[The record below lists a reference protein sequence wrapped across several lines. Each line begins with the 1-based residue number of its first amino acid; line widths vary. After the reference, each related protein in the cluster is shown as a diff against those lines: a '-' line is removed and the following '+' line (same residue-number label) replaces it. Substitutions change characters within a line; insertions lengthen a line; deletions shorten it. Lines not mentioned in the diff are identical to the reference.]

1 MSRRVFRGLRTLR
14 NKSTLDSIFSSW
26 STSSLGWVL
35 FFFNV
40 KEREFKISFSPV
52 YCCFGQI
59 LVHVGALLLRRLLH
73 HSALFCI
80 NILGQDMDRWE
91 HVDFATN
98 GIHPSILIKWTIWN
112 FTLESKV
119 FSQDSG
125 SCELCGWWQFRT
137 SCSTS
142 TSSRPP
148 PPSGKLLLE
157 NPATTLPWTHCTV
170 VALALTIVY
179 TDILVQLWPKRY
191 PCTIKVHRCNPCDPH
206 IKRDVSLAVTQIEG
220 GTAEGV
226 WGAHQQFDP
235 KPRNSSFEDR
245 KLSFSSWTMVS
256 MPWTSHPLPWY
267 PWTFDPTLQFSSLS
281 LL

>member
-91 HVDFATN
+91 HVDFSTN

-148 PPSGKLLLE
+148 PPSGEL
-157 NPATTLPWTHCTV
+157 PSTCSWRTLPPPCLGPTARLWPWPSQLSPQIFWYNCDQKDILAQLKSTV
-170 VALALTIVY
+170 VTLATH
-179 TDILVQLWPKRY
+179 ILNVTYLWQW
-191 PCTIKVHRCNPCDPH
+191 HR
-206 IKRDVSLAVTQIEG
+206 
-220 GTAEGV
+220 
-226 WGAHQQFDP
+226 
-235 KPRNSSFEDR
+235 
-245 KLSFSSWTMVS
+245 
-256 MPWTSHPLPWY
+256 
-267 PWTFDPTLQFSSLS
+267 
-281 LL
+281 

>member
-1 MSRRVFRGLRTLR
+1 MIVSCPFLYHNYFFLFDFFCWI
-14 NKSTLDSIFSSW
+14 KSIQRWRSW
-26 STSSLGWVL
+26 AMCAL
-35 FFFNV
+35 
-40 KEREFKISFSPV
+40 EREPV
-52 YCCFGQI
+52 AAGRPCLQHLLHDLLLHPVHRCQRQV
-59 LVHVGALLLRRLLH
+59 LVHAWALLLRRLLH

-148 PPSGKLLLE
+148 PPSGNL
-157 NPATTLPWTHCTV
+157 PSTCSWRTLPPPCLGPTARLWPWPSQLSPQIFWYNCDQKDILAQLKSTV
-170 VALALTIVY
+170 VTLATH
-179 TDILVQLWPKRY
+179 ILNVTYLWQW
-191 PCTIKVHRCNPCDPH
+191 HR
-206 IKRDVSLAVTQIEG
+206 
-220 GTAEGV
+220 
-226 WGAHQQFDP
+226 
-235 KPRNSSFEDR
+235 
-245 KLSFSSWTMVS
+245 
-256 MPWTSHPLPWY
+256 
-267 PWTFDPTLQFSSLS
+267 
-281 LL
+281 